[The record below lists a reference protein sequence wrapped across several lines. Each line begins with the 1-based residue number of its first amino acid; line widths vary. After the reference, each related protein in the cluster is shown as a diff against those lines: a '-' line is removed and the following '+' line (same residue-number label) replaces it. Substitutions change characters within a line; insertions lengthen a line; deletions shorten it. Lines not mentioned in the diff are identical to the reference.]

1 MSSHSTRSGTAP
13 SLLDEILSWPPL
25 VEGGDVDVLN
35 GYLANRAGRLISRDE
50 VEATL
55 RSLCSQELVERS
67 GAQIRLSEPDRRELD
82 LYGPLEALLQT
93 STVFGAIGVAS
104 REFVFQKTA
113 TGGLLGDGRLSRPDF
128 TLAAIRS
135 WRFDPQRTLEVY
147 SFEVKNRAGASV
159 SAVYEAVAHGRFA
172 HHPYLVCPRSRFD
185 PTFNSE
191 ILDACVREGIGLIT
205 FDIVVPIG
213 GSFEVGGVQVVSQ
226 AERRSPDP
234 QLVERHLERRLYE
247 ENRSK
252 LETYARGTPS

>member
-1 MSSHSTRSGTAP
+1 MSSHSTRSGAAS
-13 SLLDEILSWPPL
+13 SLSDEILDWPPL
-25 VEGGDVDVLN
+25 PGGGDIDVLT
-35 GYLANRAGRLISRDE
+35 GYLANRAKRLISRDE
-50 VEATL
+50 VETAL

-82 LYGPLEALLQT
+82 LYGPLEEQLQT
-93 STVFGAIGVAS
+93 SMVIEGIGVAS
-104 REFVFQKTA
+104 REFIFQKTA
-113 TGGLLGDGRLSRPDF
+113 TGGNLGDGRLSRPDF

-185 PTFNSE
+185 PAFNSE

-213 GSFEVGGVQVVSQ
+213 GSFEVGAIQVVRQ
-226 AERRSPDP
+226 AVRRSPDP
-234 QLVERHLERRLYE
+234 QLVERHLERRLCD

-252 LETYARGTPS
+252 LQTYAKGAPS

>member
-1 MSSHSTRSGTAP
+1 MAVRARQARIG
-13 SLLDEILSWPPL
+13 SLWP
-25 VEGGDVDVLN
+25 
-35 GYLANRAGRLISRDE
+35 AKAM
-50 VEATL
+50 
-55 RSLCSQELVERS
+55 
-67 GAQIRLSEPDRRELD
+67 
-82 LYGPLEALLQT
+82 LQT
-93 STVFGAIGVAS
+93 STVFEGIGVAS

-185 PTFNSE
+185 PAFNSE
-191 ILDACVREGIGLIT
+191 IFDACVREGIGLIT

-213 GSFEVGGVQVVSQ
+213 RSFEVGAIQVVRQ
-226 AERRSPDP
+226 AARRSQTLNWWSDTSSADCAMKIARSYRPTPRGRRREWQGRQHRQPEGRRRQDNSDTRSR
-234 QLVERHLERRLYE
+234 RHIRRRDGATL
-247 ENRSK
+247 
-252 LETYARGTPS
+252 